1 MSYAHAPRMVFSKS
15 LRLTQTKTA
24 NRKITSLFTRCRV
37 FTTIP
42 FASNCRSNRSCIIYG
57 GEVEHKTIYKNREYD
72 PTIANKKAFTEQIF
86 NILQASDQQLHTL
99 FDESYSEDKLM
110 QAYFFQKTKDQ
121 IMKRSKTNILAEH
134 YDRFFALFGDKTDK
148 DYVDQYVKT
157 AIQDK
162 KFKRMAV
169 DEITLSDKG
178 IRLVR
183 EMEKTFYVYDLKM
196 LYYIADILYQFKNY
210 GHFLSYWAERLLK
223 DYYLESESTVEE
235 YDMFDEEEEETT
247 ATENTVVTEIIKI
260 LKNKIGRDRE

>member
-1 MSYAHAPRMVFSKS
+1 
-15 LRLTQTKTA
+15 
-24 NRKITSLFTRCRV
+24 
-37 FTTIP
+37 
-42 FASNCRSNRSCIIYG
+42 
-57 GEVEHKTIYKNREYD
+57 
-72 PTIANKKAFTEQIF
+72 
-86 NILQASDQQLHTL
+86 
-99 FDESYSEDKLM
+99 M

-223 DYYLESESTVEE
+223 DYYLDLNRRLRNTICSTKKRKKPRLRKTLSLRKLSR
-235 YDMFDEEEEETT
+235 F
-247 ATENTVVTEIIKI
+247 
-260 LKNKIGRDRE
+260 